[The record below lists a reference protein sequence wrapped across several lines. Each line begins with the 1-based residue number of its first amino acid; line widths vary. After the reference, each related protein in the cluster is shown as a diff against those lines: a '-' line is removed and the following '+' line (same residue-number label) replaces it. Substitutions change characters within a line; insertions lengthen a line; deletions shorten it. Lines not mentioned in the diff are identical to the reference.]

1 MAILVGLCGDR
12 RVAGDGVVD
21 AEKGGFDMSGA
32 DWSNDARSTMLLGS
46 PRDVG
51 HGQQP
56 PARSEMLP
64 QTKSAI
70 ERFADRR
77 ARLQLCR
84 GVMLGVAA
92 LVVGLLLVV
101 LLEYGFRMGTMIR
114 CALAILVD
122 VVAVSVAWFG
132 GVRASRRRD
141 WREVALSM
149 EAVTP
154 VLRERL
160 LSAVELEDPRVANGS
175 VEFRGK
181 LQTGVASELSK
192 VEIRRMLPWSLIRR
206 SLFFATGVLGLVAG
220 VSAIPS
226 LQMPRR
232 MARALVPFVPI
243 ERASFTKI
251 EIVEPSPASAIV
263 AEGDLVSVAAT
274 LQHLGDRVVELQWR
288 DENGRRGNQIMAAR
302 DYAVATVLSDET
314 FDEIQQHGERE
325 RRSFAANIQ
334 VDNVTVH
341 YRVVAADAET
351 LWHTLTPMPRPRAL
365 EFEKRYKF
373 PSYAKLPD
381 QVVVDQHGDLEAI
394 VGTRAEVSVRFDQ
407 PVRAAEVSFG
417 DADSD
422 VKVPMN
428 SVDGDATRF
437 QYRVAVTTPGGYRI
451 NAVSSQS
458 GFDNP
463 FLPRWAIDPVT
474 DQNPVAAWAS
484 DVDRRQICSPAA
496 VLRLRGRVEDDLPMD
511 RFIFQYA
518 RDDDSVRERSLP
530 INPAEDNHAFAFDWD
545 MEDLAA
551 TGTAREVLPAGTRLK
566 ARLIALDRA
575 GHRGASEWLH
585 VFIDGADFDA
595 KRHDDLYE
603 MHAFTRAVNQ
613 WWGDLDRWI
622 RQSVESLQR
631 EADGNEVTATPSQ
644 VMPME
649 ELNALAER
657 WQRIAGTASANGEV
671 RDVDGKLS
679 LRELVART
687 NDPVA
692 ADRWVMLDRAVS
704 TQISRLLGV
713 ANARE
718 GVSVEPMRES
728 LSQTQSFAG
737 EVRDL
742 VAQTLAIE
750 LAVAAYSDFRSIRT
764 ATLRLGD
771 ENANIPIERL
781 SGQAELLVEHL
792 RQNDAMIAELQDELP
807 NDTVRHLQSFRQFL
821 DETAVRIE
829 EAGET
834 LRLDRNPD
842 VESNF
847 RDAMHRHGEA
857 MSGRHFGFLVHS
869 STFDRIAGAVR
880 QLASPRWQ
888 PNSEFVRLGER
899 ANERDERFA
908 LAGDRL
914 LRAYDEATEWE
925 KVRRDSIVE
934 VAADER
940 LVQRV
945 VEHLTQEEFLGQGPS
960 DNDELFA
967 RIREATEMLYSGGR
981 AIRLMRQ
988 LQDMIDRE
996 RHGTDDADLQVQ
1008 QTIRLSH
1015 YQMAGEAPLQYL
1027 LDRHRG
1033 DDRFE
1038 KLRATRWADDYTIA
1052 RQRITRRLHHVD
1064 AIVSA
1069 AAPVQRMVDVYGDAM
1084 TVIETSMHEARE
1096 MLRSLL
1102 PSVVELARKAAADAR
1117 RDNAEDRLDQ
1127 LQDDVQRVA
1136 ESLVDRADR
1145 ADLTDD
1151 AERELA
1157 VDADAALREI
1167 QRRMEAVSI
1176 AEEERGEEERGSENP
1191 NDVSEALDAL
1201 ADTLERTAD
1210 HFAASDAGEDVT
1222 QTRDALRENAGDDS
1236 GRDRE
1241 AETTPEAIDDA
1252 RDEAE
1257 SAEQLARSDP
1267 QELLRRL
1274 EERLQR
1280 DPPMQASLGE
1290 IGERTVVDVE
1300 NAVRAVAEQES
1311 DLQRQ
1316 LERSDS
1322 EFVERKRAVRDRV
1335 DSIVSQARSVE
1346 RQWLATA
1353 EKASFRARDQRL
1365 LDRV

>member
-1 MAILVGLCGDR
+1 
-12 RVAGDGVVD
+12 
-21 AEKGGFDMSGA
+21 
-32 DWSNDARSTMLLGS
+32 
-46 PRDVG
+46 
-51 HGQQP
+51 
-56 PARSEMLP
+56 
-64 QTKSAI
+64 
-70 ERFADRR
+70 
-77 ARLQLCR
+77 
-84 GVMLGVAA
+84 
-92 LVVGLLLVV
+92 
-101 LLEYGFRMGTMIR
+101 
-114 CALAILVD
+114 
-122 VVAVSVAWFG
+122 
-132 GVRASRRRD
+132 
-141 WREVALSM
+141 
-149 EAVTP
+149 
-154 VLRERL
+154 
-160 LSAVELEDPRVANGS
+160 
-175 VEFRGK
+175 
-181 LQTGVASELSK
+181 
-192 VEIRRMLPWSLIRR
+192 
-206 SLFFATGVLGLVAG
+206 
-220 VSAIPS
+220 
-226 LQMPRR
+226 
-232 MARALVPFVPI
+232 
-243 ERASFTKI
+243 
-251 EIVEPSPASAIV
+251 
-263 AEGDLVSVAAT
+263 
-274 LQHLGDRVVELQWR
+274 
-288 DENGRRGNQIMAAR
+288 
-302 DYAVATVLSDET
+302 
-314 FDEIQQHGERE
+314 
-325 RRSFAANIQ
+325 
-334 VDNVTVH
+334 
-341 YRVVAADAET
+341 
-351 LWHTLTPMPRPRAL
+351 
-365 EFEKRYKF
+365 
-373 PSYAKLPD
+373 
-381 QVVVDQHGDLEAI
+381 
-394 VGTRAEVSVRFDQ
+394 
-407 PVRAAEVSFG
+407 
-417 DADSD
+417 
-422 VKVPMN
+422 
-428 SVDGDATRF
+428 
-437 QYRVAVTTPGGYRI
+437 
-451 NAVSSQS
+451 
-458 GFDNP
+458 
-463 FLPRWAIDPVT
+463 
-474 DQNPVAAWAS
+474 
-484 DVDRRQICSPAA
+484 
-496 VLRLRGRVEDDLPMD
+496 
-511 RFIFQYA
+511 
-518 RDDDSVRERSLP
+518 
-530 INPAEDNHAFAFDWD
+530 
-545 MEDLAA
+545 
-551 TGTAREVLPAGTRLK
+551 
-566 ARLIALDRA
+566 
-575 GHRGASEWLH
+575 
-585 VFIDGADFDA
+585 
-595 KRHDDLYE
+595 
-603 MHAFTRAVNQ
+603 
-613 WWGDLDRWI
+613 
-622 RQSVESLQR
+622 
-631 EADGNEVTATPSQ
+631 
-644 VMPME
+644 
-649 ELNALAER
+649 
-657 WQRIAGTASANGEV
+657 
-671 RDVDGKLS
+671 
-679 LRELVART
+679 
-687 NDPVA
+687 
-692 ADRWVMLDRAVS
+692 
-704 TQISRLLGV
+704 
-713 ANARE
+713 
-718 GVSVEPMRES
+718 MRES

-807 NDTVRHLQSFRQFL
+807 NDTVRHLQNFRQFL

-880 QLASPRWQ
+880 ELASPRWQ
-888 PNSEFVRLGER
+888 PNSEFVRLAER
-899 ANERDERFA
+899 ADERDERFA

-967 RIREATEMLYSGGR
+967 RIREATGMLYSGGR

-1069 AAPVQRMVDVYGDAM
+1069 AAPVQRMVDVYGGAM
-1084 TVIETSMHEARE
+1084 PVIATSMHEARE

-1102 PSVVELARKAAADAR
+1102 PSVVELARKAAAEAR

-1222 QTRDALRENAGDDS
+1222 QTREALRENAGDDS

-1280 DPPMQASLGE
+1280 DPPMQASLAE
-1290 IGERTVVDVE
+1290 IGERTVADVE
-1300 NAVRAVAEQES
+1300 NAVRAVAEQEAE
-1311 DLQRQ
+1311 LQRQ

-1365 LDRV
+1365 LDRVRGVREELQDAIERAEQTQKRELLMSELGDVVERLRSAIERAANESRETNVVAEEASDGALYSTEREREQIAKESESVERRMLNEWVKSLDQNARQWRQRQEQATRRMQQNRNEQRSAENQLRKAEKQLAANPDQQWARDNVEISQDRVDQAKRAVDAADRTRQEAVAGQQEAKQLANEARKHSIGDFDSENPAAELVGRAAERSHIELERLVESLEEVSADLGDQPVPVPPMPAIRSIAKEQQQARDAVRQAADDLERAARHEDRLGENAGAESLREVARRLNQVADSTMREAFESMRDAEADRFESSTGRPSRVNVGDQLAEAAKRLAEQAETIAGISRPPGAGDTLGETPKQEQRIAPENQGTLDQADQSEKLARTLDELDRQLNQRGPTAAEEAGESNGDSSGGSRQPMKQAGQASSTLQRTASQAARNLAEQRQQSLSQIASAGQQRGSNGDRKPSNRDGQRGDEENADRSGRREPSSRSSERDSPRDDSRRGQESGDRSGNESGDSIELPGGGLLSLDAESRSDDQWGNLRERKSDNVIQDRKTPIPLSYRSAVEAYFRAIAAEAARGGRAGQASEVPDEQ